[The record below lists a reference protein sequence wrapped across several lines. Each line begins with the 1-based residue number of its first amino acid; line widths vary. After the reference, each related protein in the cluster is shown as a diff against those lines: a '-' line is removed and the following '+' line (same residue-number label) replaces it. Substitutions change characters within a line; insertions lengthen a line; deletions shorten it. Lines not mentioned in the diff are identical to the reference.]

1 MLSLGFEYK
10 QFIMEMMP
18 ENTDREIGTSNREG
32 KEVENERLIE
42 QVTIVSVW
50 DSSTDTSG
58 KLGKKWFSK
67 YGPRRSSIGI
77 SCEHVRSTSSQA
89 PC

>member
-50 DSSTDTSG
+50 DSV
-58 KLGKKWFSK
+58 
-67 YGPRRSSIGI
+67 
-77 SCEHVRSTSSQA
+77 H
-89 PC
+89 

>member
-18 ENTDREIGTSNREG
+18 KNTDREIGTSNREG

-42 QVTIVSVW
+42 QVTTVSIW
-50 DSSTDTSG
+50 DSVRWY
-58 KLGKKWFSK
+58 LWE
-67 YGPRRSSIGI
+67 IG
-77 SCEHVRSTSSQA
+77 
-89 PC
+89 

>member
-18 ENTDREIGTSNREG
+18 ENIDREIGTSNREG
-32 KEVENERLIE
+32 KEVKNKCLIE

-50 DSSTDTSG
+50 DSV
-58 KLGKKWFSK
+58 
-67 YGPRRSSIGI
+67 
-77 SCEHVRSTSSQA
+77 H
-89 PC
+89 